1 MPRCAT
7 CLARGTIIAVNFVE
21 AIEPMIKT
29 FRLVAILGILVGL
42 SACDGAPAT
51 RSPEQ
56 VLASAQ
62 AAAELTLQATQLTPE
77 PSPTASATPEADTA
91 TPEPSATPTID
102 MIIAVADYN
111 AFVREGPD
119 ETFTDIDFFLEGQ
132 QAEVVGRFENPV
144 SGTWFL
150 IHRID
155 AGRDGWVWSGAV
167 TLNADPSNVPE
178 VEAPGTPEP

>member
-1 MPRCAT
+1 M
-7 CLARGTIIAVNFVE
+7 LK
-21 AIEPMIKT
+21 MIRIT
-29 FRLVAILGILVGL
+29 VLVGL
-42 SACDGAPAT
+42 GWMLAACGSTPAT

-62 AAAELTLQATQLTPE
+62 AAAEMTIQATQLTPE
-77 PSPTASATPEADTA
+77 PSATSSATPEADTP
-91 TPEPSATPTID
+91 TPEPTASPTID
-102 MIIAVADYN
+102 RIIAVADYN

-119 ETFTDIDFFLEGQ
+119 ESFADIDFFLEGQ

-150 IHRID
+150 IQRID

-167 TLNADPSNVPE
+167 TLNADPFTVPE
-178 VEAPGTPEP
+178 VEAPETPVP

>member
-1 MPRCAT
+1 MFKLIR
-7 CLARGTIIAVNFVE
+7 FV
-21 AIEPMIKT
+21 ALLSLG
-29 FRLVAILGILVGL
+29 LVI
-42 SACDGAPAT
+42 SACSSTPAT

-62 AAAELTLQATQLTPE
+62 AAAELTIQATQLTPE
-77 PSPTASATPEADTA
+77 PSATASATPEADTP
-91 TPEPSATPTID
+91 TPEPTATPTID
-102 MIIAVADYN
+102 RIIAVADYN

-119 ETFTDIDFFLEGQ
+119 ESFSDIDFFLEGQ

-150 IHRID
+150 ISRIE

-167 TLNADPSNVPE
+167 TLNADPSTVPE
-178 VEAPGTPEP
+178 VEAPSTPEP

>member
-1 MPRCAT
+1 MTRTIRLIALLSLL
-7 CLARGTIIAVNFVE
+7 LAIA
-21 AIEPMIKT
+21 
-29 FRLVAILGILVGL
+29 
-42 SACDGAPAT
+42 ACQDAPST
-51 RSPEQ
+51 RTPEE

-62 AAAELTLQATQLTPE
+62 AAADMTLQATQLTPE
-77 PSPTASATPEADTA
+77 PSVTASATPEADTA
-91 TPEPSATPTID
+91 TPEPTATATID
-102 MIIAVADYN
+102 RIIAVADYN

-150 IHRID
+150 IQRID

-167 TLNADPSNVPE
+167 TLNADPSTVPE
-178 VEAPGTPEP
+178 VEAPATPEP

>member
-1 MPRCAT
+1 LEAKEAMSKTTRFAALLGLG
-7 CLARGTIIAVNFVE
+7 LAISSCSNT
-21 AIEPMIKT
+21 
-29 FRLVAILGILVGL
+29 
-42 SACDGAPAT
+42 PAT
-51 RSPEQ
+51 RSPEE

-62 AAAELTLQATQLTPE
+62 AAAELTIQATQLTLE
-77 PSPTASATPEADTA
+77 PSATVSPAPEEDTPTS
-91 TPEPSATPTID
+91 EPSATPTLD

-150 IHRID
+150 IRRIE

-167 TLNADPSNVPE
+167 TISVDPFTIPE
-178 VEAPGTPEP
+178 IEAPGTPGP